1 MIGTWRTLPGG
12 GSALV
17 ARPEGDSS
25 DRRNPG
31 GVLVIGELDGMTD
44 LVHEAMSTLTEAG
57 HAVAA
62 VDLFTGTERGL
73 QLPYDDAG
81 RARGFAL
88 LRDLQAESLVGQIRQ
103 TRDLLEPGPVGIVG
117 FSVGGFMALV
127 ATTHLTFEVVVAV
140 YPGWTVHGGG
150 PIATPAPLQRAA
162 DLGATRVLVLAG
174 SDDALVGPDLDDID
188 ALLGAAGVQHELLVL
203 PGVGH
208 GFACAGR
215 RATYSDAATSATWR
229 AILDAL
235 AA

>member
-31 GVLVIGELDGMTD
+31 GVLVIGELYGMTD

-88 LRDLQAESLVGQIRQ
+88 LRDLAGGIPRGADPPDPRP
-103 TRDLLEPGPVGIVG
+103 TRTRPGRHRRFQRRGIYGPGRRHAPDLR
-117 FSVGGFMALV
+117 GGRGRL
-127 ATTHLTFEVVVAV
+127 
-140 YPGWTVHGGG
+140 PGWTVHGGG

>member
-1 MIGTWRTLPGG
+1 M
-12 GSALV
+12 
-17 ARPEGDSS
+17 
-25 DRRNPG
+25 
-31 GVLVIGELDGMTD
+31 VIGELYGMTD

-88 LRDLQAESLVGQIRQ
+88 LRDLAGGIPRGADPPDPRP
-103 TRDLLEPGPVGIVG
+103 TRTSPVGIVG

-127 ATTHLTFEVVVAV
+127 AATHLTFEVVVAV

-162 DLGATRVLVLAG
+162 DLGATRVLVLVG
-174 SDDALVGPDLDDID
+174 SDDA
-188 ALLGAAGVQHELLVL
+188 
-203 PGVGH
+203 
-208 GFACAGR
+208 
-215 RATYSDAATSATWR
+215 S
-229 AILDAL
+229 
-235 AA
+235 

>member
-31 GVLVIGELDGMTD
+31 GVLVIGELYGMTD

-127 ATTHLTFEVVVAV
+127 AATPLTFEVVVAV
-140 YPGWTVHGGG
+140 YPG
-150 PIATPAPLQRAA
+150 
-162 DLGATRVLVLAG
+162 
-174 SDDALVGPDLDDID
+174 
-188 ALLGAAGVQHELLVL
+188 
-203 PGVGH
+203 
-208 GFACAGR
+208 
-215 RATYSDAATSATWR
+215 
-229 AILDAL
+229 
-235 AA
+235 